1 MKSSKH
7 WGNFLWSFLH
17 TMSYCKYSHNELNT
31 RIQKNIIEK
40 IKNIASVIPCENC
53 AKDYMFFLNS
63 VNFDNLDL
71 TQNNVVFNLIVDFH
85 NTINKKLN
93 KTELSYLEAENIWS

>member
-1 MKSSKH
+1 
-7 WGNFLWSFLH
+7 
-17 TMSYCKYSHNELNT
+17 
-31 RIQKNIIEK
+31 
-40 IKNIASVIPCENC
+40 
-53 AKDYMFFLNS
+53 MFFLNS

>member
-40 IKNIASVIPCENC
+40 IKNIASVIP
-53 AKDYMFFLNS
+53 L
-63 VNFDNLDL
+63 
-71 TQNNVVFNLIVDFH
+71 QNN
-85 NTINKKLN
+85 
-93 KTELSYLEAENIWS
+93 